1 MSIDSFDLH
10 NKLDFPEIPT
20 INISTSKIS
29 SGITMLNNYS
39 VRTVIIAFIA
49 FVFVLMDVVTFYL
62 IANMNFVLMLS
73 VAGLALLSI
82 LWLYMTKYLVIPI
95 NQVKKNIDEI
105 NSGNLAISIPEFGNN
120 CAGKLIPGINS
131 LSKEISSLVMDIR
144 KSSNSAS
151 ALSGTLANQSAEL
164 AVKTEQQSAMLMQTA
179 SSMEEISAGTK
190 SNAENTRQLN
200 TITSEAHK
208 SAGHGS
214 QLMQKLTENMVSITD
229 CSKKMTEII
238 SIIDGIAF
246 QTNILALNAA
256 VEAARAGEHGK
267 GFAVVAGEVR
277 VLAKKSSESAKNIK
291 SLIETTNVNVM
302 QGAKLV
308 SEAEKN
314 MHAIVSGSD
323 DLNILMEHIFLS
335 TQEQEKG
342 IQQITIA
349 LSELEKVT
357 LGNAAVV
364 DELAQ
369 SSDVLKNQVVELQ
382 KRTSNLR
389 LGNEDIVATAISPPL
404 VTLPKIKH
412 MQEGNWQTF

>member
-1 MSIDSFDLH
+1 
-10 NKLDFPEIPT
+10 
-20 INISTSKIS
+20 
-29 SGITMLNNYS
+29 MLNNYS
-39 VRTVIIAFIA
+39 VRTVIIVFIA
-49 FVFVLMDVVTFYL
+49 LVFVLMDLVALYL
-62 IANMNFVLMLS
+62 LASMKILLMLN
-73 VAGLALLSI
+73 VAAIALLSI

-151 ALSGTLANQSAEL
+151 VLSGTLANQSAEL
-164 AVKTEQQSAMLMQTA
+164 SVKTEQQSAMLMQTA

-200 TITSEAHK
+200 SITSEAHK

-238 SIIDGIAF
+238 SIIDGISF

-277 VLAKKSSESAKNIK
+277 LLAKKSSESAKNIK
-291 SLIETTNVNVM
+291 SLIETTNINVM

-323 DLNILMEHIFLS
+323 DLNILMEHIFIS

-357 LGNAAVV
+357 VSNAAVV

-382 KRTSNLR
+382 ERTSNLR
-389 LGNEDIVATAISPPL
+389 LGNEDSMGAVISPQLVATK
-404 VTLPKIKH
+404 KIKH
-412 MQEGNWQTF
+412 AQEGNWQTF

>member
-1 MSIDSFDLH
+1 MKVL
-10 NKLDFPEIPT
+10 L
-20 INISTSKIS
+20 
-29 SGITMLNNYS
+29 MLN
-39 VRTVIIAFIA
+39 
-49 FVFVLMDVVTFYL
+49 VVG
-62 IANMNFVLMLS
+62 I
-73 VAGLALLSI
+73 ALLSI

-105 NSGNLAISIPEFGNN
+105 NSGNLSISIPEFGNN

-151 ALSGTLANQSAEL
+151 VLSGTLANQSAEL
-164 AVKTEQQSAMLMQTA
+164 SVKTEQQSAMLMQTA

-200 TITSEAHK
+200 NITSEAHK

-291 SLIETTNVNVM
+291 SLIETTNINVM

-357 LGNAAVV
+357 VSNAAVV

-369 SSDVLKNQVVELQ
+369 SSDVLKNQVVDLQ

-389 LGNEDIVATAISPPL
+389 LGNENNAVAAISPQL
-404 VTLPKIKH
+404 VAPQKIKQL
-412 MQEGNWQTF
+412 QEGSWQTF

>member
-1 MSIDSFDLH
+1 
-10 NKLDFPEIPT
+10 
-20 INISTSKIS
+20 
-29 SGITMLNNYS
+29 MLNNYS
-39 VRTVIIAFIA
+39 VRTVILVFISA
-49 FVFVLMDVVTFYL
+49 SFVFIDLMAFLLV
-62 IANMNFVLMLS
+62 ANVNVILMLNVVGVVLIS
-73 VAGLALLSI
+73 T
-82 LWLYMTKYLVIPI
+82 LWFYMTKYLVRPI
-95 NQVKKNIDEI
+95 NEVKRNIDEI
-105 NSGNLAISIPEFGNN
+105 NAGNLSISIHEFGNN

-131 LSKEISSLVMDIR
+131 LAKEISSLVMDIR

-151 ALSGTLANQSAEL
+151 ILSGTLANQSAEL
-164 AVKTEQQSAMLMQTA
+164 SVKTEQQSAMLMQTA

-200 TITSEAHK
+200 DITNEAHK

-214 QLMQKLTENMVSITD
+214 QLMHKLTENMVSITD

-277 VLAKKSSESAKNIK
+277 VLAQKSSESAKNIK
-291 SLIETTNVNVM
+291 ALIEKTNTNVM

-314 MHAIVSGSD
+314 MHDIVSGSD
-323 DLNILMEHIFLS
+323 DLNMLMEHIFLS
-335 TQEQEKG
+335 TNEQEKG

-357 LGNAAVV
+357 LSNAAVV
-364 DELAQ
+364 VELAE

-382 KRTSNLR
+382 KRTNNLR
-389 LGNEDIVATAISPPL
+389 LNDED
-404 VTLPKIKH
+404 KITMPVSALFVPTK
-412 MQEGNWQTF
+412 QKKQPSEGHWQTF

>member
-1 MSIDSFDLH
+1 
-10 NKLDFPEIPT
+10 
-20 INISTSKIS
+20 
-29 SGITMLNNYS
+29 MLNNYS
-39 VRTVIIAFIA
+39 VRTVIIVFTTASIA
-49 FVFVLMDVVTFYL
+49 LMDLMAFFL
-62 IANMNFVLMLS
+62 KANVNVVLMLNA
-73 VAGLALLSI
+73 VGAALLLI
-82 LWLYMTKYLVIPI
+82 LWSYMTKYLVKPI
-95 NQVKKNIDEI
+95 NEVKRNIDEI
-105 NSGNLAISIPEFGNN
+105 SSGNLSISIRAFGNN

-131 LSKEISSLVMDIR
+131 LAKEISSLVMDIR

-151 ALSGTLANQSAEL
+151 ILSATLANQSAEL
-164 AVKTEQQSAMLMQTA
+164 SVKTEQQSAMLMQTA

-200 TITSEAHK
+200 NITSEAHK

-214 QLMQKLTENMVSITD
+214 HLMQKLTENMVSITD

-291 SLIETTNVNVM
+291 SLIETTNINVM

-314 MHAIVSGSD
+314 MHDIVSGSE
-323 DLNILMEHIFLS
+323 DLNILMEHIFIS
-335 TQEQEKG
+335 TNEQEKG

-357 LGNAAVV
+357 QSNAAVV
-364 DELAQ
+364 VELAE
-369 SSDVLKNQVVELQ
+369 SSDVLKTQVVELQ
-382 KRTSNLR
+382 TRTSNLR
-389 LGNEDIVATAISPPL
+389 LGDDDKVMASISPQVAP
-404 VTLPKIKH
+404 VRPKVSV
-412 MQEGNWQTF
+412 QEGGWQTF

>member
-1 MSIDSFDLH
+1 
-10 NKLDFPEIPT
+10 
-20 INISTSKIS
+20 
-29 SGITMLNNYS
+29 MLNNYS
-39 VRTVIIAFIA
+39 VRTVII
-49 FVFVLMDVVTFYL
+49 VFTAASLVMMDVMAYLLSANMHFYL
-62 IANMNFVLMLS
+62 MLNGIGIVL
-73 VAGLALLSI
+73 LLT
-82 LWLYMTKYLVIPI
+82 LWFYMTRYLVKPI
-95 NQVKKNIDEI
+95 NEVKRNIDEI
-105 NSGNLAISIPEFGNN
+105 NSGNLSISIREFGNN

-131 LSKEISSLVMDIR
+131 LAREISSLVMDIR

-151 ALSGTLANQSAEL
+151 VLSATLANQSAEL
-164 AVKTEQQSAMLMQTA
+164 SVKTEQQSSMLMQTA

-200 TITSEAHK
+200 TITSEAHQ

-214 QLMQKLTENMVSITD
+214 ELMQKLTENMVSITH

-277 VLAKKSSESAKNIK
+277 VLAQKSSESAKNIK
-291 SLIETTNVNVM
+291 SLIETTNTNVL

-314 MHAIVSGSD
+314 MQAIVSGSE
-323 DLNILMEHIFLS
+323 DLNVLMEHIFLS
-335 TQEQEKG
+335 TNEQEKG

-357 LGNAAVV
+357 LSNAAVV
-364 DELAQ
+364 DELAE

-382 KRTSNLR
+382 NRTSNLR
-389 LGNEDIVATAISPPL
+389 LSDEQNVAAAVIAQP
-404 VTLPKIKH
+404 VPKKLIKNAP
-412 MQEGNWQTF
+412 EGHWQTF

>member
-1 MSIDSFDLH
+1 
-10 NKLDFPEIPT
+10 
-20 INISTSKIS
+20 
-29 SGITMLNNYS
+29 MLNNYS
-39 VRTVIIAFIA
+39 VRTVIIVFTTASIALMDLMAFI
-49 FVFVLMDVVTFYL
+49 LK
-62 IANMNFVLMLS
+62 ANVNVVLMLNA
-73 VAGLALLSI
+73 VGAALLLI
-82 LWLYMTKYLVIPI
+82 LWSYMTKYLVKPI
-95 NQVKKNIDEI
+95 NEVKRNIDEI
-105 NSGNLAISIPEFGNN
+105 SSGNLSISIRAFGNN

-131 LSKEISSLVMDIR
+131 LAKEISSLVMDIR

-151 ALSGTLANQSAEL
+151 VLSATLANQSAEL
-164 AVKTEQQSAMLMQTA
+164 SVKTEQQSAMLMQTA

-200 TITSEAHK
+200 NITSEAHK

-214 QLMQKLTENMVSITD
+214 HLMQKLTENMVSITD

-291 SLIETTNVNVM
+291 SLIETTNINVM

-314 MHAIVSGSD
+314 MHDIVSGSE
-323 DLNILMEHIFLS
+323 DLNILMEHIFIS
-335 TQEQEKG
+335 TNEQEKG

-357 LGNAAVV
+357 QSNAAVV
-364 DELAQ
+364 VELAE
-369 SSDVLKNQVVELQ
+369 SSDVLKTQVVELQ
-382 KRTSNLR
+382 TRTSNLR
-389 LGNEDIVATAISPPL
+389 LGDDDKVMASISPQVAP
-404 VTLPKIKH
+404 VRPKVSV
-412 MQEGNWQTF
+412 QEGGWQTF

>member
-1 MSIDSFDLH
+1 
-10 NKLDFPEIPT
+10 
-20 INISTSKIS
+20 
-29 SGITMLNNYS
+29 MLNNYS
-39 VRTVIIAFIA
+39 VRTVIIVFTTAAIA
-49 FVFVLMDVVTFYL
+49 LMDLMAFFL
-62 IANMNFVLMLS
+62 KANVNVVLMLNA
-73 VAGLALLSI
+73 VGAALLLI
-82 LWLYMTKYLVIPI
+82 LWSYMTKYLVKPI
-95 NQVKKNIDEI
+95 NEVKRNIDEI
-105 NSGNLAISIPEFGNN
+105 SSGNLSISIRAFGNN

-131 LSKEISSLVMDIR
+131 LAKEISSLVMDIR

-151 ALSGTLANQSAEL
+151 ILSATLANQSAEL
-164 AVKTEQQSAMLMQTA
+164 SVKTEQQSAMLMQTA

-200 TITSEAHK
+200 DITSEAHK

-214 QLMQKLTENMVSITD
+214 HLMQKLTENMVSITD

-291 SLIETTNVNVM
+291 SLIETTNINVM

-314 MHAIVSGSD
+314 MHDIVSGSE
-323 DLNILMEHIFLS
+323 DLNILMEHIFIS
-335 TQEQEKG
+335 TNEQEKG

-357 LGNAAVV
+357 QSNAAVV
-364 DELAQ
+364 VELAE
-369 SSDVLKNQVVELQ
+369 SSDVLKTQVVELQ
-382 KRTSNLR
+382 TRTSNLR
-389 LGNEDIVATAISPPL
+389 LGDDDKVMASISPQVAP
-404 VTLPKIKH
+404 VRPKVSV
-412 MQEGNWQTF
+412 QEGGWQTF

>member
-1 MSIDSFDLH
+1 
-10 NKLDFPEIPT
+10 
-20 INISTSKIS
+20 
-29 SGITMLNNYS
+29 MLNNYS
-39 VRTVIIAFIA
+39 VRTVIIVFTTTSIA
-49 FVFVLMDVVTFYL
+49 LMDLMAFFL
-62 IANMNFVLMLS
+62 KANVNIVLMLNA
-73 VAGLALLSI
+73 VGAALLLI
-82 LWLYMTKYLVIPI
+82 LWSYMTKYLVKPI
-95 NQVKKNIDEI
+95 NEVKRNIDEI
-105 NSGNLAISIPEFGNN
+105 SSGNLSISIRAFGNN

-131 LSKEISSLVMDIR
+131 LAKEISSLVMDIR

-151 ALSGTLANQSAEL
+151 VLSATLANQSAEL
-164 AVKTEQQSAMLMQTA
+164 SVKTEQQSAMLMQTA

-200 TITSEAHK
+200 NITSEAHK

-214 QLMQKLTENMVSITD
+214 HLMQKLTENMVSITD

-291 SLIETTNVNVM
+291 SLIETTNINVM

-314 MHAIVSGSD
+314 MHDIVSGSE
-323 DLNILMEHIFLS
+323 DLNILMEHIFIS
-335 TQEQEKG
+335 TNEQEKG

-357 LGNAAVV
+357 QSNAAVV
-364 DELAQ
+364 VELAE

-382 KRTSNLR
+382 TRTSNLR
-389 LGNEDIVATAISPPL
+389 LGDDDKVMASISPQVAPIR
-404 VTLPKIKH
+404 PKVSV
-412 MQEGNWQTF
+412 QEGGWQTF

>member
-1 MSIDSFDLH
+1 
-10 NKLDFPEIPT
+10 
-20 INISTSKIS
+20 
-29 SGITMLNNYS
+29 MLNNYS
-39 VRTVIIAFIA
+39 VRTVIIVFIA
-49 FVFVLMDVVTFYL
+49 LAFALMDLEALYL
-62 IANMNFVLMLS
+62 VANMKVLLMLNI
-73 VAGLALLSI
+73 VGVALLSI

-105 NSGNLAISIPEFGNN
+105 NSGNLSIAIPEFGNN

-151 ALSGTLANQSAEL
+151 VLSETLANQSAEL
-164 AVKTEQQSAMLMQTA
+164 SVKTEQQSAMLMQTA

-200 TITSEAHK
+200 NITSEAHK

-214 QLMQKLTENMVSITD
+214 QLMHKLTENMVSITD

-291 SLIETTNVNVM
+291 SLIETTNINVM

-357 LGNAAVV
+357 VSNAAVV

-389 LGNEDIVATAISPPL
+389 LSNEDNVATNISPQL
-404 VTLPKIKH
+404 IAAKKIKH
-412 MQEGNWQTF
+412 TQEGQWQTF

>member
-1 MSIDSFDLH
+1 
-10 NKLDFPEIPT
+10 
-20 INISTSKIS
+20 
-29 SGITMLNNYS
+29 MLNNYS
-39 VRTVIIAFIA
+39 VRTVIIVFTTASIA
-49 FVFVLMDVVTFYL
+49 LMDLMAFFL
-62 IANMNFVLMLS
+62 KANVNVVLMLNA
-73 VAGLALLSI
+73 VGAALLLI
-82 LWLYMTKYLVIPI
+82 LWSYMTKYLVKPI
-95 NQVKKNIDEI
+95 NEVKRNIDEI
-105 NSGNLAISIPEFGNN
+105 SSGNLSISIRAFGNN

-131 LSKEISSLVMDIR
+131 LAKEISSLVMDIR

-151 ALSGTLANQSAEL
+151 VLSATLANQSAEL
-164 AVKTEQQSAMLMQTA
+164 SVKTEQQSAMLMQTA

-200 TITSEAHK
+200 NITSEAHK

-214 QLMQKLTENMVSITD
+214 HLMQKLTENMVSITD

-291 SLIETTNVNVM
+291 SLIETTNINVM

-314 MHAIVSGSD
+314 MHDIVSGSE
-323 DLNILMEHIFLS
+323 DLNILMEHIFIS
-335 TQEQEKG
+335 TNEQEKG

-357 LGNAAVV
+357 QSNAAVV
-364 DELAQ
+364 VELAE
-369 SSDVLKNQVVELQ
+369 SSDVLKTQVVELQ
-382 KRTSNLR
+382 TRTSNLR
-389 LGNEDIVATAISPPL
+389 LGDDDKVMASISPQVAP
-404 VTLPKIKH
+404 VRPKVSV
-412 MQEGNWQTF
+412 QEGGWQTF

>member
-1 MSIDSFDLH
+1 
-10 NKLDFPEIPT
+10 
-20 INISTSKIS
+20 
-29 SGITMLNNYS
+29 MLNNYS
-39 VRTVIIAFIA
+39 VRTVIIVFIA
-49 FVFVLMDVVTFYL
+49 FAFVVMDLVALYL
-62 IANMNFVLMLS
+62 VANMKILLMLN
-73 VAGLALLSI
+73 VVGIALLSI

-105 NSGNLAISIPEFGNN
+105 NSGNLSISIPEFGNN

-151 ALSGTLANQSAEL
+151 VLSGTLANQSAEL
-164 AVKTEQQSAMLMQTA
+164 SVKTEQQSAMLMQTA

-200 TITSEAHK
+200 SITSEAHK

-291 SLIETTNVNVM
+291 SLIETTNINVM

-357 LGNAAVV
+357 VSNAAVV

-382 KRTSNLR
+382 ERTSNLR
-389 LGNEDIVATAISPPL
+389 LGNENNAVAAISPQL
-404 VTLPKIKH
+404 VATQKIKH
-412 MQEGNWQTF
+412 SQEGSWQTF